1 MSAAADTPG
10 SAAGGALSRL
20 KLGPLWLAAP
30 ALAFVGVFLLL
41 PMLRLIGL
49 SLTGG
54 DTPGLTLEHYQD
66 LAKTPVYLR
75 ILWITFRISILTA
88 FFSVV
93 LGYPV
98 AAWLAGLPHNR
109 RNKWLFLV
117 LLPFWTSYLVKTF
130 AWMIMLG
137 DRGLFN
143 SILTG
148 TGLVGDSLDLMY
160 NELGV
165 IIGMVH
171 AMMPLA
177 ILTMVPVMTGIDRRL
192 PLAAGSLGAKRSQR
206 FWLIEFPLAMPG
218 VAAGGLLTFITSLG
232 FFIVP
237 AYLGGRGQTML
248 AQIIIM
254 QVQELV
260 NWAFAAVLSV
270 MLVVAALAAIWIYDQ
285 FFGLSSLTQASTADG
300 KGSKIGGR
308 WLRRAGQSVL
318 AGLAW
323 ICAPFDRLGD
333 RGDDAP
339 KPVRTVYLA
348 ILFLFLLAPAMIVL
362 PLAFTA
368 EQTLAF
374 PPPAYSTRWF
384 GEYFGS
390 QIWISATIR
399 SFGVAFATAIL
410 ATVLGGMAALAL
422 ARSDSRLGKLVFGL
436 MLAPMIV
443 PRIVIAVGL
452 FYLMAQMGL
461 VASNIGLI
469 IGHTLLAIPF
479 TFIAIGA
486 VLKGYDW
493 RLDQA
498 AATLGA
504 GRLTVLRLITMPLL
518 RGGIISAALFAFV
531 TSFDELTIA
540 LFISGGLKSTLPKQM
555 WDDMYLQLNPTLAAV
570 SVLVLVIVTV
580 ILLLAQ
586 RVQKS

>member
-1 MSAAADTPG
+1 MS
-10 SAAGGALSRL
+10 S
-20 KLGPLWLAAP
+20 AP
-30 ALAFVGVFLLL
+30 ALPLTGRLRFGPIWLAVPAIAFVAVFLLL
-41 PMLRLIGL
+41 PMMRLVGL
-49 SLTGG
+49 SLQ
-54 DTPGLTLEHYQD
+54 DDAASLTLEHYEK
-66 LAKTPVYLR
+66 LANTPVYLH
-75 ILWITFRISILTA
+75 ILWITFRIALLTA
-88 FFSVV
+88 LFSVV
-93 LGYPV
+93 LGYPI
-98 AAWLAGLPHNR
+98 ASWLAALPDHR

-137 DRGLFN
+137 DKGLIN
-143 SILTG
+143 SVLTG
-148 TGLVGDSLDLMY
+148 SGLAEDSLRLMY

-177 ILTMVPVMTGIDRRL
+177 ILTMVPVMANIDPRL
-192 PLAAGSLGAKRSQR
+192 SLAAGSMGARRAQR
-206 FWLIEFPLAMPG
+206 FWMVEFPLAMPG

-248 AQIIIM
+248 AQVIIV

-270 MLVVAALAAIWIYDQ
+270 MLVGAALVAIWFYDRL
-285 FFGLSSLTQASTADG
+285 FGLSTLTSASSDGG
-300 KGSKIGGR
+300 KGKSN
-308 WLRRAGQSVL
+308 WPRRIGQSIL
-318 AGLAW
+318 GGLARLTL
-323 ICAPFDRLGD
+323 PLERLG
-333 RGDDAP
+333 GN
-339 KPVRTVYLA
+339 RTSERQPFRQAYVAA
-348 ILFLFLLAPAMIVL
+348 ICIFLLAPALIVI
-362 PLAFTA
+362 PIAFTS
-368 EQTLAF
+368 EQALTF
-374 PPPAYSTRWF
+374 PPPGFSSRWF
-384 GEYFGS
+384 ETYFNS
-390 QIWISATIR
+390 PIWISATIR
-399 SFGVAFATAIL
+399 SFGVAFVTALL
-410 ATVLGGMAALAL
+410 ATVLGGLAALAL
-422 ARSDSRLGKLVFGL
+422 ARSNSRFGKAIFGL

-452 FYLMAQMGL
+452 FYLMAQIGL
-461 VASNIGLI
+461 VASNIGLV

-479 TFIAIGA
+479 TFITIGA

-493 RLDQA
+493 HLNQA

-504 GRLTVLRLITMPLL
+504 RRLTVLRLITLPLL
-518 RGGIISAALFAFV
+518 RGGIVSAALFAFV

-570 SVLVLVIVTV
+570 SVVVLLVVTL

-586 RVQKS
+586 RVQNR

>member
-1 MSAAADTPG
+1 MSTLASDLFTRG
-10 SAAGGALSRL
+10 SALLRL
-20 KLGPLWLAAP
+20 KVGPMWLAAP
-30 ALAFVGVFLLL
+30 ALAFVAVFLLL

-49 SLTGG
+49 SFTGG
-54 DTPGLTLEHYQD
+54 ETGGATLEHYQH
-66 LAKTPVYLR
+66 LADTPVYMR
-75 ILWITFRISILTA
+75 ILWITFRISMLTA
-88 FFSVV
+88 FFSVL

-98 AAWLAGLPHNR
+98 AAWLARLPDKS

-148 TGLVGDSLDLMY
+148 SGVTESSLDLMY
-160 NELGV
+160 NEFGV
-165 IIGMVH
+165 LVGMVH

-177 ILTMVPVMTGIDRRL
+177 ILTMVPVMTGIDQRL

-237 AYLGGRGQTML
+237 AYLGGRSQTML

-270 MLVVAALAAIWIYDQ
+270 MLVAAALVAIWIYDQ
-285 FFGLSSLTQASTADG
+285 FFGLSSLTQASSEGT
-300 KGSKIGGR
+300 KGSKKGVR
-308 WLRRAGQSVL
+308 WLRRAGQGVL
-318 AGLAW
+318 NGLAW
-323 ICAPFDRLGD
+323 ICSPFNHLGD

-339 KPVRTVYLA
+339 RPLRGVYLGV
-348 ILFLFLLAPAMIVL
+348 LFLFLLAPAIIVL
-362 PLAFTA
+362 PLAFTG

-374 PPPAYSTRWF
+374 PPPSYSTRWF
-384 GEYFGS
+384 SEYFGS
-390 QIWISATIR
+390 QIWISATLR

-410 ATVLGGMAALAL
+410 ATLLGGMAALAL
-422 ARSDSRLGKLVFGL
+422 ARSDSKFGKTVFGL

-452 FYLMAQMGL
+452 FYLMAQIGL

-504 GRLTVLRLITMPLL
+504 GRIKVLRLITLPLL

-570 SVLVLVIVTV
+570 SVVVLVIVTL
-580 ILLLAQ
+580 ILLVAL

>member
-1 MSAAADTPG
+1 MISAALKRTRRMNL
-10 SAAGGALSRL
+10 GA
-20 KLGPLWLAAP
+20 LWLAAP
-30 ALAFVGVFLLL
+30 ALAFVAVFLLL
-41 PMLRLIGL
+41 PMLRLIAL
-49 SLTGG
+49 SLQDIDAASFT
-54 DTPGLTLEHYQD
+54 LTHYEK
-66 LAKTPVYLR
+66 LVETPVYMR
-75 ILWITFRISILTA
+75 ILGITFRISILTA
-88 FFSVV
+88 FLSVL

-98 AAWLAGLPHNR
+98 ASWLASLPDR
-109 RNKWLFLV
+109 KRNVWLFLV

-130 AWMIMLG
+130 AWMILLG
-137 DRGLFN
+137 DKGVIN

-148 TGLVGDSLDLMY
+148 SHLIDDSLPLMY

-165 IIGMVH
+165 LIGMVH
-171 AMMPLA
+171 AMLPLA
-177 ILTMVPVMTGIDRRL
+177 ILTMVPVMITVDERL
-192 PLAAGSLGAKRSQR
+192 SLAAGSMGARRSQR
-206 FWLIEFPLAMPG
+206 FWLIEFPLVLPG

-248 AQIIIM
+248 AQIIIV

-270 MLVVAALAAIWIYDQ
+270 MLVLAALVAIWFYDRL
-285 FFGLSSLTQASTADG
+285 FGLSSLTSSSSAVG
-300 KGSKIGGR
+300 KAHGQ
-308 WLRRAGQSVL
+308 WLRILGQKVL
-318 AGLAW
+318 SGLAW
-323 ICAPFDRLGD
+323 LFSPFNRLD
-333 RGDDAP
+333 RGDVEERPFKFA
-339 KPVRTVYLA
+339 YA
-348 ILFLFLLAPAMIVL
+348 LFLFVFLLGPAMVVL

-368 EQTLAF
+368 DQALTF
-374 PPPAYSTRWF
+374 PPPSYSTRWF
-384 GEYFGS
+384 ETYFNS
-390 QIWISATIR
+390 PIWISATIR
-399 SFGVAFATAIL
+399 SFGVAFATAFL
-410 ATVLGGMAALAL
+410 ATTLGGMAALAL
-422 ARSDSRLGKLVFGL
+422 ARSDSRFKKAIFGL

-452 FYLMAQMGL
+452 FYLMAQVGL

-493 RLDQA
+493 RLNQA

-504 GRLTVLRLITMPLL
+504 GRITVLRKITLPLL

-570 SVLVLVIVTV
+570 SVVVLVIVSLL
-580 ILLLAQ
+580 LLLAQ
-586 RVQKS
+586 RLQRS

>member
-1 MSAAADTPG
+1 MSVIAENSRSKGPG
-10 SAAGGALSRL
+10 LFRL

-30 ALAFVGVFLLL
+30 ALAFVAVFLIV

-49 SLTGG
+49 SLSADGSSG
-54 DTPGLTLEHYQD
+54 VSLEHYEK
-66 LAKTPVYLR
+66 LADTPVYLR

-88 FFSVV
+88 VFSVV

-98 AAWLAGLPHNR
+98 AAWLARLPDR
-109 RNKWLFLV
+109 SRNKWLFLV

-130 AWMIMLG
+130 AWMIILG

-148 TGLVGDSLDLMY
+148 TGIAENSLELMY

-165 IIGMVH
+165 LIGMVH

-192 PLAAGSLGAKRSQR
+192 PLAAGSLGAQRSQR
-206 FWLIEFPLAMPG
+206 FWLIEFPLALPG

-248 AQIIIM
+248 AQIIII

-270 MLVVAALAAIWIYDQ
+270 MLVTSALIAIWVYDQ
-285 FFGLSSLTQASTADG
+285 FFGLSSLTEPSSTGG
-300 KGSKIGGR
+300 KGSQSAGR
-308 WLRRAGQSVL
+308 WMRRMGQGVL
-318 AGLAW
+318 AWLAW
-323 ICAPFDRLGD
+323 LCSPFNRLGD
-333 RGDDAP
+333 RGEEGARP
-339 KPVRTVYLA
+339 FSAAYLVL
-348 ILFLFLLAPAMIVL
+348 LFLFLLAPAMIVL

-384 GEYFGS
+384 EEYFGS
-390 QIWISATIR
+390 QIWISATVR

-422 ARSDSRLGKLVFGL
+422 ARSNSRFGKLIFGL

-504 GRLTVLRLITMPLL
+504 GRLTVLRLITLPLL
-518 RGGIISAALFAFV
+518 RGGVISAALFAFV

-570 SVLVLVIVTV
+570 SVVILVIVTA
-580 ILLLAQ
+580 ILLIAQ
-586 RVQKS
+586 KVQKS

>member
-1 MSAAADTPG
+1 VTAATVTAPAIAPRRFKPG
-10 SAAGGALSRL
+10 
-20 KLGPLWLAAP
+20 PIWLAAP
-30 ALAFVGVFLLL
+30 ALAFVAVFLVF

-49 SLTGG
+49 SFEDSGAATF
-54 DTPGLTLEHYQD
+54 TFSHYEK
-66 LAKTPVYLR
+66 LADTPVYMR
-75 ILWITFRISILTA
+75 ILGITFRIAFLTA
-88 FFSVV
+88 LFSVL

-98 AAWLAGLPHNR
+98 ASWLGSLPDKS

-137 DRGLFN
+137 DKGLIN

-148 TGLVGDSLDLMY
+148 SGMAESPFQLMY
-160 NELGV
+160 NEFGV

-177 ILTMVPVMTGIDRRL
+177 ILTMVPVMANIDKRL
-192 PLAAGSLGAKRSQR
+192 SLAAGSLGAQRSQR

-248 AQIIIM
+248 AQIIIV

-270 MLVVAALAAIWIYDQ
+270 MLVVAALVVIWFYDRL
-285 FFGLSSLTQASTADG
+285 FGLSSLTSATSATG
-300 KGSKIGGR
+300 KSHGQ
-308 WLRRAGQSVL
+308 WLRRVGQTVL
-318 AGLAW
+318 GGLAW
-323 ICAPFDRLGD
+323 ISSPFDRLAGGAD
-333 RGDDAP
+333 EGR
-339 KPVRTVYLA
+339 
-348 ILFLFLLAPAMIVL
+348 ILKFAYVVVLFVFLLAPAMIVL
-362 PLAFTA
+362 PLAFTSDQA
-368 EQTLAF
+368 LTF
-374 PPPAYSTRWF
+374 PPPGYSTRWF
-384 GEYFGS
+384 EQYFNS
-390 QIWISATIR
+390 PVWISATIR
-399 SFGVAFATAIL
+399 SFGVAFATAFL

-422 ARSDSRLGKLVFGL
+422 ARSNSRFGKAIFGL

-452 FYLMAQMGL
+452 FYLMAQIGL
-461 VASNIGLI
+461 VASNIGLV

-504 GRLTVLRLITMPLL
+504 GRFAVLRLITLPLL

-570 SVLVLVIVTV
+570 SVVVLVIVTLL
-580 ILLLAQ
+580 LLLAQ
-586 RVQKS
+586 RLQKS

>member
-1 MSAAADTPG
+1 MSSVADTPITR
-10 SAAGGALSRL
+10 AGTLSRL
-20 KLGPLWLAAP
+20 KPGPLWLAAP
-30 ALAFVGVFLLL
+30 ALAFVAVFLLL

-49 SLTGG
+49 SFSGE
-54 DTPGLTLEHYQD
+54 DTAGVSLEHYEH
-66 LAKTPVYLR
+66 LASTPIYLR
-75 ILWITFRISILTA
+75 ILWITFRISLLTA

-98 AAWLAGLPHNR
+98 AAWLARLPDAS

-148 TGLVGDSLDLMY
+148 TGVTESSLDLMY

-165 IIGMVH
+165 LVGMVH

-177 ILTMVPVMTGIDRRL
+177 ILTMVPVMTGIDQRL
-192 PLAAGSLGAKRSQR
+192 PLAAGSLGAKRAQR

-270 MLVVAALAAIWIYDQ
+270 MLVVAALVAIWIYDQ
-285 FFGLSSLTQASTADG
+285 FFGLSSLTQASSAG
-300 KGSKIGGR
+300 PKGSKRGAK
-308 WLRRAGQSVL
+308 WLRRAGQRVL
-318 AGLAW
+318 EGLAL
-323 ICAPFDRLGD
+323 ICSPFNHLGD
-333 RGDDAP
+333 RGTEGP
-339 KPVRTVYLA
+339 KPVRAAYLCL
-348 ILFLFLLAPAMIVL
+348 LFLFLLAPAIIVL

-368 EQTLAF
+368 DQTLTF
-374 PPPAYSTRWF
+374 PPPEYSTRWF
-384 GEYFGS
+384 EEYFGS
-390 QIWISATIR
+390 PIWISATIR
-399 SFGVAFATAIL
+399 SFGVAFVTAIL

-422 ARSDSRLGKLVFGL
+422 ARSDSRFGKAVFGL

-504 GRLTVLRLITMPLL
+504 GRLTVLRLITLPLL

-570 SVLVLVIVTV
+570 SVVVLVIVTA

>member
-1 MSAAADTPG
+1 MTGASPTSG
-10 SAAGGALSRL
+10 RHGAGGLMQRL
-20 KLGPLWLAAP
+20 RFGPLWLAAP
-30 ALAFVGVFLLL
+30 ALAFVAVFLLL

-49 SLTGG
+49 SFQDL
-54 DTPGLTLEHYQD
+54 DTAAFTLSHYQKLTD
-66 LAKTPVYLR
+66 TPVYLR
-75 ILWITFRISILTA
+75 ILGITFRIALLTA
-88 FFSVV
+88 VFSVL

-98 AAWLAGLPHNR
+98 ASWLANLPDR
-109 RNKWLFLV
+109 SRNKWLFLV

-137 DRGLFN
+137 DKGLIN
-143 SILTG
+143 SILTSSG
-148 TGLVGDSLDLMY
+148 MAEDSLSLMY

-177 ILTMVPVMTGIDRRL
+177 ILTMVPVMANIDGRL
-192 PLAAGSLGAKRSQR
+192 SLAAGSMGARRSQR

-248 AQIIIM
+248 AQIIIV

-270 MLVVAALAAIWIYDQ
+270 MLVAAALVAIWVYDRL
-285 FFGLSSLTQASTADG
+285 FGLSSLTSASSADAGG
-300 KGSKIGGR
+300 KIHGQ
-308 WLRRAGQSVL
+308 WLRRLGQSVL
-318 AGLAW
+318 NGLAW
-323 ICAPFDRLGD
+323 LCAPFDRLGSSSE
-333 RGDDAP
+333 RQ
-339 KPVRTVYLA
+339 PVKFAYVL
-348 ILFLFLLAPAMIVL
+348 ILFFFLLAPAMIVL

-368 EQTLAF
+368 DQALTF

-384 GEYFGS
+384 EQYLNS
-390 QIWISATIR
+390 PIWISATIR
-399 SFGVAFATAIL
+399 SFGVAFATALL
-410 ATVLGGMAALAL
+410 ATLLGGMAALAL
-422 ARSDSRLGKLVFGL
+422 ARSDSRWGKAIFGL

-452 FYLMAQMGL
+452 FYLMAQIGL

-469 IGHTLLAIPF
+469 LGHTLLAIPF

-493 RLDQA
+493 RLNQA

-504 GRLTVLRLITMPLL
+504 GRITVLRLITLPLL

-570 SVLVLVIVTV
+570 SVVVLVIVT
-580 ILLLAQ
+580 LLLLVAQ

>member
-1 MSAAADTPG
+1 MSAAR
-10 SAAGGALSRL
+10 AGWTGRL
-20 KLGPLWLAAP
+20 KLGPIWLAAP
-30 ALAFVGVFLLL
+30 ALAFIAVFLVL

-49 SLTGG
+49 SMQDA
-54 DTPGLTLEHYQD
+54 DTAAFTLSHYQK
-66 LAKTPVYLR
+66 LADTPVYMR
-75 ILWITFRISILTA
+75 ILGITFRISALTA
-88 FFSVV
+88 LFSVL
-93 LGYPV
+93 LGYPL
-98 AAWLAGLPHNR
+98 ASWLAAMPDDK

-137 DRGLFN
+137 DKGLIN

-148 TGLVGDSLDLMY
+148 TGMAEDSVSLMY

-177 ILTMVPVMTGIDRRL
+177 ILTMVPVMANVDKRL
-192 PLAAGSLGAKRSQR
+192 SLAAGSMGARRSQR
-206 FWLIEFPLAMPG
+206 FWLIEFPLTMPG

-237 AYLGGRGQTML
+237 AYLGGRGETML
-248 AQIIIM
+248 AQIIIV
-254 QVQELV
+254 QVQQLV

-270 MLVVAALAAIWIYDQ
+270 MLVVAALLSIWLYDR
-285 FFGLSSLTQASTADG
+285 FFGLSTLTSASSAGG
-300 KGSKIGGR
+300 KTHGQ
-308 WLRRAGQSVL
+308 WLRALGQKTL

-323 ICAPFDRLGD
+323 LTSPFDRLGGRED
-333 RGDDAP
+333 GRQPIKFAY
-339 KPVRTVYLA
+339 VLV
-348 ILFLFLLAPAMIVL
+348 IFFFLLAPAMIVV
-362 PLAFTA
+362 PLAFTSDRA
-368 EQTLAF
+368 LTF
-374 PPPAYSTRWF
+374 PPPGFSMRWF
-384 GEYFGS
+384 QTYFDS
-390 QIWISATIR
+390 AIWISATIR
-399 SFGVAFATAIL
+399 SFGVAFATAFA
-410 ATVLGGMAALAL
+410 ATVLGGFAALAL
-422 ARSDSRLGKLVFGL
+422 ARSDSRYSRVIFGL

-452 FYLMAQMGL
+452 FYLMAQIGL

-493 RLDQA
+493 QLDDA
-498 AATLGA
+498 ASTLGA
-504 GRLTVLRLITMPLL
+504 GRITVLRLITLPLL
-518 RGGIISAALFAFV
+518 RGGIIAAALFAFV

-570 SVLVLVIVTV
+570 SVVILVIVTLMLV
-580 ILLLAQ
+580 AAQ

>member
-1 MSAAADTPG
+1 MSTSTASSLPG
-10 SAAGGALSRL
+10 RL
-20 KLGPLWLAAP
+20 RLGPIWLAVP
-30 ALAFVGVFLLL
+30 AIAFVAVFLLL
-41 PMLRLIGL
+41 PMLRLVGL
-49 SLTGG
+49 SLQ
-54 DTPGLTLEHYQD
+54 DEAFNFSLEHYEK
-66 LAKTPVYLR
+66 LANTTVYLK
-75 ILWITFRISILTA
+75 ILGITFRIAIVTA
-88 FFSVV
+88 LLSVA
-93 LGYPV
+93 LGYPI
-98 AAWLAGLPHNR
+98 ASWLASLPER
-109 RNKWLFLV
+109 KRNKWLLLV

-137 DRGLFN
+137 DKGVIN

-148 TGLVGDSLDLMY
+148 TGIANDPLSLMY

-177 ILTMVPVMTGIDRRL
+177 ILTMVPVMANIDPRL
-192 PLAAGSLGAKRSQR
+192 SLAAGSMGARRSQR
-206 FWLIEFPLAMPG
+206 FWMIEFPLAIPG

-248 AQIIIM
+248 AQVIIV

-260 NWAFAAVLSV
+260 NWAFAAVLSI
-270 MLVVAALAAIWIYDQ
+270 MLVVAALVAIWFYDRL
-285 FFGLSSLTQASTADG
+285 FGLSSLTTASSAG
-300 KGSKIGGR
+300 AKSKSD
-308 WLRRAGQSVL
+308 WLRRTGQALL
-318 AGLAW
+318 AGLARLTS
-323 ICAPFDRLGD
+323 PFDRLG
-333 RGDDAP
+333 GNSPGKQPLKKGYVA
-339 KPVRTVYLA
+339 A
-348 ILFLFLLAPAMIVL
+348 ICFFLLAPALIVI
-362 PLAFTA
+362 PIAFTS
-368 EQTLAF
+368 EQALDF
-374 PPPAYSTRWF
+374 PPPGLSTRWF
-384 GEYFGS
+384 ETYFNS
-390 QIWISATIR
+390 PIWISATLR
-399 SFGVAFATAIL
+399 SFGVAFVTAIL
-410 ATVLGGMAALAL
+410 ATVLGGLAALAL
-422 ARSDSRLGKLVFGL
+422 ARSDSRFGKTVFGL

-493 RLDQA
+493 QLNQA

-504 GRLTVLRLITMPLL
+504 PKLTVLRLITLPLL
-518 RGGIISAALFAFV
+518 RGGIVAAALFAFV

-570 SVLVLVIVTV
+570 SVVVLLVVTL

-586 RVQKS
+586 RMQND

>member
-1 MSAAADTPG
+1 MSTAPL
-10 SAAGGALSRL
+10 SARRPWLRP
-20 KLGPLWLAAP
+20 GPLWLAAP
-30 ALAFVGVFLLL
+30 ALAFVAVFLLL

-49 SLTGG
+49 SLQEA
-54 DTPGLTLEHYQD
+54 DTAAFTLGHYEK
-66 LAKTPVYLR
+66 LAETPVYLR
-75 ILWITFRISILTA
+75 ILGITFRIAALTA
-88 FFSVV
+88 FFSVL

-98 AAWLAGLPHNR
+98 ASWLAALPDSKR
-109 RNKWLFLV
+109 SKWLFLV

-137 DRGLFN
+137 DKGLIN

-148 TGLVGDSLDLMY
+148 TGMAESPLRLMY
-160 NELGV
+160 NEFGV

-177 ILTMVPVMTGIDRRL
+177 ILTMVPVMVNIDSRL
-192 PLAAGSLGAKRSQR
+192 SLAAGSMGARRAQR

-218 VAAGGLLTFITSLG
+218 VAAAGLLTFITSLG

-248 AQIIIM
+248 AQIIIV

-270 MLVVAALAAIWIYDQ
+270 MLVLAALVAIWFYDRL
-285 FFGLSSLTQASTADG
+285 FGLSSLTSASTSTG
-300 KGSKIGGR
+300 KTHNP
-308 WLRRAGQSVL
+308 WLRRLGQKVL
-318 AGLAW
+318 EGLAW
-323 ICAPFDRLGD
+323 LSAPFDRIGQGGSD
-333 RGDDAP
+333 RRP
-339 KPVRTVYLA
+339 FKFTYVL

-362 PLAFTA
+362 PLAFTSDQA
-368 EQTLAF
+368 LTF
-374 PPPAYSTRWF
+374 PPPGYSTRWF
-384 GEYFGS
+384 AQYFNS
-390 QIWISATIR
+390 PIWISATIR

-422 ARSDSRLGKLVFGL
+422 ARSESRFGKAIFAL

-452 FYLMAQMGL
+452 FYLMAQIGL

-469 IGHTLLAIPF
+469 LGHTLLAIPF

-493 RLDQA
+493 RLNQA

-504 GRLTVLRLITMPLL
+504 GRLTVLRLITLPLL

-570 SVLVLVIVTV
+570 SVVVLGIVTLLLVL
-580 ILLLAQ
+580 AQ
-586 RVQKS
+586 KLQKS

>member
-1 MSAAADTPG
+1 MSAAGDATATRG
-10 SAAGGALSRL
+10 RRL
-20 KLGPLWLAAP
+20 KFGPIWLAAP
-30 ALAFVGVFLLL
+30 ALAFVAVFLLL
-41 PMLRLIGL
+41 PMLRLFGL
-49 SLTGG
+49 SLQEA
-54 DTPGLTLEHYQD
+54 DTAAFTLEHYQK
-66 LAKTPVYLR
+66 LADTPVYLR
-75 ILWITFRISILTA
+75 ILGITFRISILTA
-88 FFSVV
+88 FFSVL
-93 LGYPV
+93 LGYPL
-98 AAWLAGLPHNR
+98 ASWLAGLPDHK

-117 LLPFWTSYLVKTF
+117 LLPFWTSYLVKAF

-137 DRGLFN
+137 DKGVIN
-143 SILTG
+143 SVLTG
-148 TGLVGDSLDLMY
+148 SGMAQDSLSLMY

-165 IIGMVH
+165 LIGMVH

-177 ILTMVPVMTGIDRRL
+177 ILTMVPVMVNIDSRL
-192 PLAAGSLGAKRSQR
+192 SEAAGSMGARRAQR

-248 AQIIIM
+248 AQIIIV
-254 QVQELV
+254 QVQQLV

-270 MLVVAALAAIWIYDQ
+270 MLVVAALVAIGFYDRL
-285 FFGLSSLTQASTADG
+285 FGLSTLTTASSAGGRTH
-300 KGSKIGGR
+300 GR
-308 WLRRAGQSVL
+308 WLRILAQRTL

-323 ICAPFDRLGD
+323 LTAPFDRIGGKVSG
-333 RGDDAP
+333 RRPFKTAY
-339 KPVRTVYLA
+339 VIA
-348 ILFLFLLAPAMIVL
+348 IFVFLLAPAMVVV

-368 EQTLAF
+368 DRALTF
-374 PPPAYSTRWF
+374 PPPGYSLRWF
-384 GEYFGS
+384 EQYFNS
-390 QIWISATIR
+390 PIWISATIR
-399 SFGVAFATAIL
+399 SFGVAFATAFA
-410 ATVLGGMAALAL
+410 ATFLGGLAALAL
-422 ARSDSRLGKLVFGL
+422 ARSDSRFGKTIFGL

-452 FYLMAQMGL
+452 FYLMAQIGM
-461 VASNIGLI
+461 VATNIGLI
-469 IGHTLLAIPF
+469 VGHTLLAIPF

-493 RLDQA
+493 RLNDA

-504 GRLTVLRLITMPLL
+504 GRIAVLRLITLPLL

-570 SVLVLVIVTV
+570 SVVVLVVVT
-580 ILLLAQ
+580 LMLLAAQ
-586 RVQKS
+586 RIQKT

>member
-1 MSAAADTPG
+1 MSSVTSNI
-10 SAAGGALSRL
+10 SARGGALSRL

-30 ALAFVGVFLLL
+30 ALAFVAVFLLL

-49 SLTGG
+49 SFSGEESAG
-54 DTPGLTLEHYQD
+54 VSLEHYQH
-66 LAKTPVYLR
+66 LADTPIYMR

-88 FFSVV
+88 FFSVL

-98 AAWLAGLPHNR
+98 AAWLARLPDSR

-148 TGLVGDSLDLMY
+148 TGVTDGSLDLMY
-160 NELGV
+160 NEFGV
-165 IIGMVH
+165 LVGMVH

-177 ILTMVPVMTGIDRRL
+177 ILTMVPVMTGIDQRL
-192 PLAAGSLGAKRSQR
+192 PLAAGSLGAKRAQR

-270 MLVVAALAAIWIYDQ
+270 MLVAAALVAIWIYDQ
-285 FFGLSSLTQASTADG
+285 FFGLSSLTQASSTGA
-300 KGSKIGGR
+300 KGSKTGAQ
-308 WLRRAGQSVL
+308 WLRGAGQKVL

-323 ICAPFDRLGD
+323 ICSPFNRLGD
-333 RGDDAP
+333 RGDDGP
-339 KPVRTVYLA
+339 KPVRAAYLGV
-348 ILFLFLLAPAMIVL
+348 LFLFLLAPAIIVL

-368 EQTLAF
+368 EQALTF
-374 PPPAYSTRWF
+374 PPPSYSTRWF
-384 GEYFGS
+384 SEYFGS
-390 QIWISATIR
+390 QIWISATLR

-410 ATVLGGMAALAL
+410 ATLLGGMAALAL
-422 ARSDSRLGKLVFGL
+422 ARSDSKWGKAVFGL

-452 FYLMAQMGL
+452 FYLMAQIGL

-504 GRLTVLRLITMPLL
+504 GRIKVLRLITLPLL

-570 SVLVLVIVTV
+570 SVVVLVIVTV